1 MKQHSNS
8 ISKWFPI
15 SGILLIFSGLV
26 FLFSSFRYA
35 SNPHASIQAVQFE
48 QPPLGYA
55 YNALEPYIDAMTMEV
70 HYSKHHS
77 AYTKNFNAAL
87 LDEKVT
93 EKDIEKI
100 FAHVS
105 AYSTALRN
113 NGGGYYNH
121 SLFWK
126 IIAPGGSSAP
136 TGELLEAIN
145 KKFGSLDA
153 FREEFSKKAMSVFGS
168 GWTWLIVSNGELK
181 ITTTPN
187 QDNPLM
193 DVVSERGR
201 PVIMIDVWEHAYY
214 LKYQN
219 RRKEYVDAFW
229 KIINWDQAL
238 KNYLGK

>member
-1 MKQHSNS
+1 MKKQN
-8 ISKWFPI
+8 
-15 SGILLIFSGLV
+15 LIQT
-26 FLFSSFRYA
+26 FLFSGTLMALILLTISA
-35 SNPHASIQAVQFE
+35 TDPKNDTDNAQAVQFE

-70 HYSKHHS
+70 HYSKHHA

-87 LDEKVT
+87 AEANVREKN
-93 EKDIEKI
+93 IEAI
-100 FAHVS
+100 FAHIS
-105 AYSTALRN
+105 QYPLAMRN

-121 SLFWK
+121 NLFWQ
-126 IIAPGGSSAP
+126 IIAPGGSRSP
-136 TGELLEAIN
+136 QGELLEAIN
-145 KKFGSLDA
+145 RKFGSVDA
-153 FREEFSKKAMSVFGS
+153 FKEEFSKKAMSVFGS
-168 GWTWLIVSNGELK
+168 GWAWLIVSDGELK
-181 ITTTPN
+181 ITSTPN

-193 DVVSERGR
+193 DVVAERGR

-229 KIINWDQAL
+229 NIINWDQAL